1 MSQSFSSSVVA
12 RQSLPRLFGVT
23 RVGRRL
29 LLRRARLAHRDP
41 ADAQEQKRR
50 AGYGSHQAS
59 PDHPRREEGR
69 ARNPEQPPPQEPSVP
84 ALRRAPRERPRDE
97 ADPKAQA
104 EHTLFEHDA
113 RVLVLHEKQRRAP
126 APPHGE
132 MDGPPPAPPPRA
144 PPVLRRQFSET
155 VLYPPRHPPPDEIN
169 VL

>member
-104 EHTLFEHDA
+104 EHALFEHDA

-126 APPHGE
+126 PPPQG
-132 MDGPPPAPPPRA
+132 GWGARPPPAPPPA
-144 PPVLRRQFSET
+144 PPGLARPFGGAVVDAPGHALA
-155 VLYPPRHPPPDEIN
+155 DEVN